1 MGRNQTNRSRATS
14 LRLAAAVSA
23 VGLTAAAC
31 GSSSHSSSPSSTG
44 STGTTG
50 SGSGGSGA
58 SGENFTLKMGI
69 VMPLTGSL
77 SSYGPSLTKAAQLA
91 VNQLNA
97 DLPQAGLTGV
107 KVQLVGTQDDQTSA
121 QPGVEAA
128 QKLVSSNGAQI
139 IIGSM
144 SSSVTIAIANAV
156 AKPNDVLVV
165 SPTSS
170 DPAIKKLNDN
180 HLLWTVYPT
189 DDLQGKAL
197 ATAVAQNVG
206 ATSTVN
212 IVAQNDAYGSGVLQE
227 FSQAWTAGGGK
238 IGVSEA
244 FDPKAPS
251 LDAVASKVAAG
262 SPAAYV
268 VVAYPDAYARLA
280 PALVRTGSWSPTK
293 SFATEDLEDTSVL
306 GPIGSA
312 ATEGLRGTAAS
323 PPAGSSADAFK
334 TFFATNAPGLKFTGF
349 EGAAFDAV
357 VLPTLAALEAH
368 SSDPAKIRDHMQS
381 VSGPAGTAY
390 TWQDLTAA
398 LKAAI
403 GGQPIQYQG
412 AWGAVDWAPDGTP
425 NAATYQ
431 LWQYTGGKIDKLK
444 TFTFGP
450 TS

>member
-1 MGRNQTNRSRATS
+1 MGTLQPSRRRTAS
-14 LRLAAAVSA
+14 LRLAAAVGA

-31 GSSSHSSSPSSTG
+31 SSSSHTSTSSSSSSTG
-44 STGTTG
+44 SSG
-50 SGSGGSGA
+50 SSGGSGP

-77 SSYGPSLTKAAQLA
+77 SSYGPSLTKAAELAITQLKTA
-91 VNQLNA
+91 LT
-97 DLPQAGLTGV
+97 QAGLSGV
-107 KVQLVGTQDDQTSA
+107 KIQLVGVNDDQTSA

-144 SSSVTIAIANAV
+144 SSSVTIAITNAV
-156 AKPNDVLVV
+156 AKPNNVLVV

-170 DPAIKKLNDN
+170 DPAIKKLADN

-189 DDLQGKAL
+189 DDLQGRAL

-212 IVAQNDAYGSGVLQE
+212 IVAQNDAYGTGVLQQ
-227 FSQAWTAGGGK
+227 FSQAWQAGGGK

-251 LDAVASKVAAG
+251 LDAVASRVASG
-262 SPAAYV
+262 NPAAYV
-268 VVAYPDAYARLA
+268 IVAYPDAYARLA
-280 PALVRTGSWSPTK
+280 PALVRTGTWSPTK

-306 GPIGSA
+306 GPIGTA
-312 ATEGLRGTAAS
+312 ATQGLRGTAAS
-323 PPAGSSADAFK
+323 PPAGASADAFK
-334 TFFATNAPGLKFTGF
+334 SFFTTNAPGDKFTGF

-357 VLPTLAALEAH
+357 VLPTLAAIEAH
-368 SSDPAKIRDHMQS
+368 SSDPTKIRNFMQS
-381 VSGPAGTAY
+381 VSGPSGTAY
-390 TWQDLTAA
+390 TWQNLSAA
-398 LKAAI
+398 LKAAST
-403 GGQPIQYQG
+403 GQPIQYQG

-431 LWQYTGGKIDKLK
+431 LWEYSSGKIQTLK

>member
-1 MGRNQTNRSRATS
+1 MGSNTPNSRRSGS
-14 LRLAAAVSA
+14 LRLAAAVGA

-31 GSSSHSSSPSSTG
+31 GSSSHNATKSTG
-44 STGTTG
+44 STGTAGNSQPNG
-50 SGSGGSGA
+50 SA
-58 SGENFTLKMGI
+58 ENLTLKVGI

-91 VNQLNA
+91 VNQLNSA
-97 DLPQAGLTGV
+97 LPQAGLSGV
-107 KVQLVGTQDDQTSA
+107 KVQLVGTVDDQTSA

-139 IIGSM
+139 LIGSM

-189 DDLQGKAL
+189 DDLQGRAL
-197 ATAVAQNVG
+197 ATAVAQSIG
-206 ATSTVN
+206 ANATVN
-212 IVAQNDAYGSGVLQE
+212 IVAQNDAYGTGVLQE
-227 FSQAWTAGGGK
+227 FSQAWTAKGGK

-262 SPAAYV
+262 NPAAYV
-268 VVAYPDAYARLA
+268 VVAYPDAFSRLA
-280 PALVRTGSWSPTK
+280 PALVRTGKWSPTK

-306 GPIGSA
+306 GPVGAA

-323 PPAGSSADAFK
+323 PPAGASADAFK
-334 TFFATNAPGLKFTGF
+334 AFYSSNAPGDKFTGF

-368 SSDPAKIRDHMQS
+368 SSDPAKISTFMQS
-381 VSGPAGTAY
+381 VSGPSGTPY
-390 TWQDLTAA
+390 TWQNLSAA
-398 LKAAI
+398 LKAAAT
-403 GGQPIQYQG
+403 GQPIQYQG
-412 AWGAVDWAPDGTP
+412 AWGAVDWAADGTP

-431 LWQYTGGKIDKLK
+431 LWQYTGGKIQTLK

-450 TS
+450 KS